1 MMMHQM
7 TSGQIPPLD
16 MPVPPLDSDDRALM
30 SAAMFLRY
38 DSRADGWTRGRQA
51 AFLMHL
57 ADHGVVADAAKAV
70 GKSLAG
76 AYALRR
82 QARGY
87 GFGLGWEAAMILA
100 RRVVVDKLMAC
111 AIEGE
116 RAEWVRADGRTTY
129 TRFNAKIALGLLDR
143 VSSLSDMGEVMAV
156 VARFDW
162 FVTLLDQGASPAQ
175 LWALFFDE
183 ALCADDREA
192 RNRVRSSL
200 LLSED
205 SDDSDEDEDAD
216 DEDDEDADVVDVVEI
231 AAEDSKDDAEE
242 AAEEA
247 ADAAGEA
254 AREAADALPEEEAAV
269 DDAPPVGK
277 QYRVVGGV
285 AIEEE
290 PLEFKTAPAND
301 TARSWSSEI
310 DGAELDDRHPDNPLV
325 LRSILP
331 KRSSMTRDFSRLFP

>member
-7 TSGQIPPLD
+7 NPGQIPPLD

-129 TRFNAKIALGLLDR
+129 TRFNAKVALGLLDR

-200 LLSED
+200 LLSEE
-205 SDDSDEDEDAD
+205 SDDSDEDEDED
-216 DEDDEDADVVDVVEI
+216 DEDDEDADVVEVVEI
-231 AAEDSKDDAEE
+231 AADDSTDDAEE
-242 AAEEA
+242 AA
-247 ADAAGEA
+247 DAIPA
-254 AREAADALPEEEAAV
+254 EEAAV

-301 TARSWSSEI
+301 TAQPWSSAVE
-310 DGAELDDRHPDNPLV
+310 GAELDDRHPDNPLV
-325 LRSILP
+325 LRSMLP

>member
-7 TSGQIPPLD
+7 TSGQTPPLD

-129 TRFNAKIALGLLDR
+129 TRFNAKVALGLLDR

-200 LLSED
+200 LLSEE
-205 SDDSDEDEDAD
+205 SDDSDEDED
-216 DEDDEDADVVDVVEI
+216 EDDEDEGADDGDDAVEI
-231 AAEDSKDDAEE
+231 AAEDARDGAEE

-247 ADAAGEA
+247 SDNIPAETAP
-254 AREAADALPEEEAAV
+254 L

-301 TARSWSSEI
+301 TAQPWSSEVE
-310 DGAELDDRHPDNPLV
+310 GAELDDRHPDNPLV
-325 LRSILP
+325 LRSMLP

>member
-7 TSGQIPPLD
+7 TSGQTPPLD

-129 TRFNAKIALGLLDR
+129 TRFNAKVALGLLDR

-200 LLSED
+200 LLSEE
-205 SDDSDEDEDAD
+205 SDDSDEDED
-216 DEDDEDADVVDVVEI
+216 EDDEDEGADDGDDAVEI
-231 AAEDSKDDAEE
+231 AAEDAREDAEE

-247 ADAAGEA
+247 ASDISD
-254 AREAADALPEEEAAV
+254 EAADALPEETAAV

-301 TARSWSSEI
+301 TAQPWSSEI

-325 LRSILP
+325 LRSMLP

>member
-7 TSGQIPPLD
+7 TSGQTPPLD

-116 RAEWVRADGRTTY
+116 RAEWVRADGRTIY

-175 LWALFFDE
+175 LWSLFFDE

-205 SDDSDEDEDAD
+205 SDDSEDDEDEDD
-216 DEDDEDADVVDVVEI
+216 DEDDEDADVVDVADAVEI

-242 AAEEA
+242 AA
-247 ADAAGEA
+247 D
-254 AREAADALPEEEAAV
+254 EAADALPAETAPL

-301 TARSWSSEI
+301 TARSWSSEVE
-310 DGAELDDRHPDNPLV
+310 GAELDDRHPDNPLV
-325 LRSILP
+325 LRSMLP

>member
-1 MMMHQM
+1 MMMQQM
-7 TSGQIPPLD
+7 NPSQIPPDHASLD

-30 SAAMFLRY
+30 SAASFLRY

-200 LLSED
+200 LLSEN
-205 SDDSDEDEDAD
+205 SDDSDEDEDEDDEVD
-216 DEDDEDADVVDVVEI
+216 DEDDVVDL
-231 AAEDSKDDAEE
+231 AAEDARDDAEEDGGE

-247 ADAAGEA
+247 ADA
-254 AREAADALPEEEAAV
+254 LPAETAPL

-290 PLEFKTAPAND
+290 PLEVKTAPAND
-301 TARSWSSEI
+301 TAQSWSAEI
-310 DGAELDDRHPDNPLV
+310 EGAELDDRHPDNPLV
-325 LRSILP
+325 LRSMLP
-331 KRSSMTRDFSRLFP
+331 KRSYKTRDFSRLFP

>member
-7 TSGQIPPLD
+7 TPGHIPPLD

-200 LLSED
+200 LLSEE
-205 SDDSDEDEDAD
+205 SDDSDEDED
-216 DEDDEDADVVDVVEI
+216 DEDEAEDGDDVVEI
-231 AAEDSKDDAEE
+231 TAEDSKDDAEE
-242 AAEEA
+242 AAEDA

-254 AREAADALPEEEAAV
+254 ADEAADALPAETAHL

-290 PLEFKTAPAND
+290 PLEFKTAPANN
-301 TARSWSSEI
+301 TAQPWSSAVK
-310 DGAELDDRHPDNPLV
+310 GAELDDRHPDNPLV
-325 LRSILP
+325 LRSMLP